1 MTIITITSTI
11 TTITTMKQAMDENG
25 DGSVSFDEWL
35 RFSLAEII
43 SKVLIILIVV
53 ITFTIITFTN
63 IPTIISMTMMI
74 STITLYLNTWI
85 LLQVVN
91 A

>member
-1 MTIITITSTI
+1 MTIITISTTI

-74 STITLYLNTWI
+74 SIITLYLNT
-85 LLQVVN
+85 
-91 A
+91 

>member
-1 MTIITITSTI
+1 MTIITITTTI

-53 ITFTIITFTN
+53 ITFTIITFTIITFTN

-74 STITLYLNTWI
+74 SIITLYLNT
-85 LLQVVN
+85 
-91 A
+91 